1 MTLEHLHSNK
11 NLFNG
16 VCNISTMTFD
26 IVKTYDRLISMDFAD
41 YTNTGMIT
49 NQFYQNMIKDTH
61 QCGFFTC
68 SINSLYP
75 YKFKHISEYRIKDVP
90 VLVSSLKDLEIAFL
104 PSSYQRAYYMT
115 GIGPDVMNSFTY
127 KIYDIDA
134 RPITVERIL
143 EYYKHIQR
151 THYLYTENLNDFFK
165 YVEMF
170 KYDKN
175 MI

>member
-26 IVKTYDRLISMDFAD
+26 VVKTYDRLISMEFVDHVD
-41 YTNTGMIT
+41 ISMLTNP
-49 NQFYQNMIKDTH
+49 FYRNRIKDTH
-61 QCGFFTC
+61 QCGLFTC
-68 SINSLYP
+68 SINSLYT
-75 YKFKHISEYRIKDVP
+75 YKIKHISKYRIKDVP
-90 VLVSSLKDLEIAFL
+90 VLVSSDKDLEIAFL

-115 GIGPDVMNSFTY
+115 GIGPDVMNSFIY
-127 KIYDIDA
+127 KIYDNDA
-134 RPITVERIL
+134 TPITVEQIV
-143 EYYKHIQR
+143 EWHKNIQT
-151 THYLYTENLNDFFK
+151 THHLYIENLKDFFK

-170 KYDKN
+170 KYDNN